1 MNLNLNNTKEK
12 NRNILTNMGKK
23 AIKILEKSKLTIKI
37 RK

>member
-1 MNLNLNNTKEK
+1 MNLNLNKKEK

-23 AIKILEKSKLTIKI
+23 AIKILEKSKLMIKI